1 MKKITL
7 PLALL
12 SFLSACTP
20 LTREE
25 QLALFHSRCIDYG
38 YTQGTQEF
46 DKCLAR
52 QENRHHQRSLR
63 TRVNREDN
71 LSFLERETLRQQE
84 IKIKEKQQNSGL

>member
-1 MKKITL
+1 MKKIVLSLT
-7 PLALL
+7 LL

-38 YTQGTQEF
+38 YAQGTQEF

-52 QENRHHQRSLR
+52 QESRHHQRSMR
-63 TRVNREDN
+63 TRVNRADD
-71 LSFLERETLRQQE
+71 LSFLEKETLRQQE
-84 IKIKEKQQNSGL
+84 IKMKEKQQSSGS

>member
-7 PLALL
+7 SLFLF

-25 QLALFHSRCIDYG
+25 QLALFHSRCVDYG
-38 YTQGTQEF
+38 YAQGTQEF

-52 QENRHHQRSLR
+52 QESRHHQRSLR
-63 TRVNREDN
+63 TRLNTTDN
-71 LSFLERETLRQQE
+71 LNFLERETLRQQE
-84 IKIKEKQQNSGL
+84 IKMKEKQ